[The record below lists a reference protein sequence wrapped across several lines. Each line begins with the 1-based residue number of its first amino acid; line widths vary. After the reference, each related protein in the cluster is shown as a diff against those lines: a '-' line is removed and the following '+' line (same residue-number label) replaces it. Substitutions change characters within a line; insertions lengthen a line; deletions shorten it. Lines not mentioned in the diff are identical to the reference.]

1 MIFKLEKDLVTEL
14 VKLLKEDHNIKYV
27 TRELRNGN
35 NIADIVFSD
44 EIERNYAIFKEY
56 IQSYY
61 YVNKM
66 LNKKSIKVDD
76 LKIESDVLQKEFK
89 KFLKFLEREGYIN
102 IKENKIEVIKKVRF
116 ATKNIVAIE
125 AKLSDWRAGLE
136 QAITYKVYSDYVYVA
151 MEKTYFKNVDVEL
164 FKEKNV
170 GLILVEKG
178 KMTKKV
184 TPKKEKNNNL
194 EIKYYMVDK
203 FISSLNKEKIIN
215 S

>member
-1 MIFKLEKDLVTEL
+1 MIFKLEKEL
-14 VKLLKEDHNIKYV
+14 VSELVELLKKDHNIKYV

-35 NIADIVFSD
+35 SIADIVFSD
-44 EIERNYAIFKEY
+44 EIDRNYAIFEEY

-66 LNKKSIKVDD
+66 LNKKNIKLEDF
-76 LKIESDVLQKEFK
+76 KIESDILQKEFK
-89 KFLKFLEREGYIN
+89 KFLKFLEKEGYIN
-102 IKENKIEVIKKVRF
+102 INGNKIEVIKKVKL

-125 AKLSDWRAGLE
+125 AKLRDWKAGLE
-136 QAITYKVYSDYVYVA
+136 QAISYKVYSDYVYVA
-151 MEKTYFKNVDVEL
+151 IEKTYFKNVDLEL

-178 KMTKKV
+178 KMIKKII
-184 TPKKEKNNNL
+184 PKKEKNSNL
-194 EIKYYMVDK
+194 EIKYYMIDK
-203 FISSLNKEKIIN
+203 FISSLNKEQIIN